1 VCASELRGIVCQAEP
16 LCLVRRSVWCP
27 RDHGGDAVASHRA
40 PRIARRCRVDISV
53 RSSSDGAAL
62 AGWVGGRRDTHAN
75 LCVRRVRLL
84 LLLLL
89 LLPDDVVV
97 VVACR
102 RFSVVVRLLTT
113 PTAWKRAGPTAGR
126 ARAGSELEWRR

>member
-1 VCASELRGIVCQAEP
+1 MCASELRGIVCQAEP